1 MPNLSALKG
10 NHLIELD
17 NHLHCRK
24 KAFRQRF
31 HVAIAIKENRPFCEA
46 NVPMLEGLYAD
57 GDVGVGEFLF

>member
-1 MPNLSALKG
+1 M
-10 NHLIELD
+10 IELD